1 MVKITFIRVASRT
14 DINPGE
20 MKKVRAGVLD
30 ILIVNIGGDYYA
42 IDNRCPHA
50 NGDLSRGRL
59 SESVIKCPRHGAKFD
74 VTTGRLVAPL
84 RILGEEIQV
93 ANLKTY
99 EVRQEGDDILV
110 NIG

>member
-1 MVKITFIRVASRT
+1 
-14 DINPGE
+14 

-50 NGDLSRGRL
+50 NDNISKGRL
-59 SESVIKCPRHGAKFD
+59 LESVIRCPRHGARFD
-74 VTTGRLVAPL
+74 VTTGRLATPI
-84 RILGEEIQV
+84 RMLGEEIQV

-99 EVRQEGDDILV
+99 DVRHEGDDILV
-110 NIG
+110 NTG

>member
-1 MVKITFIRVASRT
+1 MISFVRVAGMANIQS
-14 DINPGE
+14 GE

-50 NGDLSRGRL
+50 NGDISRGRL
-59 SESVIKCPRHGAKFD
+59 SESVIRCPRHGARFD
-74 VTTGRLVAPL
+74 VTTGRLVTPP

-99 EVRQEGDDILV
+99 EVRHEGNDILV
-110 NIG
+110 NTG